1 LKDRQRLKNNNQ
13 INELK
18 TMSET
23 YRGLHAKKLDDIEKT
38 IPYVDSLV
46 RKALKGVMGKLT
58 KIDD

>member
-1 LKDRQRLKNNNQ
+1 
-13 INELK
+13 
-18 TMSET
+18 MSET

-38 IPYVDSLV
+38 IPYVDSFV